1 MTSATLSTLLRE
13 AALAQLRRLDTAPS
27 DGPARLGIEQ
37 EWHTFSRRE
46 PDRRL
51 APEEIFAA
59 ALEGGSLPAGSTVS
73 VEPGGQ
79 VELATAALDPWWRAV
94 EALRTDGALLRQRL
108 AGAGIA
114 VLGCG
119 VDPFRPPGRTL
130 HQPRYDAM
138 ETYFDH
144 WGPAGRRMM
153 TASAAIQ
160 LNIDNGPPGTADQRW
175 VLAHRLGPAL
185 AGAFACSPARGY
197 RSQRLATWGELDP
210 TRTRP
215 ALRRGLLHEDWGDYV
230 LGARVMLLHDDAGGC
245 VPVTRPLTFGEW
257 VDEGIDGR
265 RPGPEDLAYHCTTLF
280 PPVRARGWL
289 ELRWL
294 DSLPAGV
301 AEAAAAAVT
310 TLVVDDQ
317 VTAEA
322 LEISQPVALQWDNAA
337 TDGAGNAALAHAA
350 GQLLSLACRSLAR
363 QGAPSWMVA
372 AVDGAANQ
380 WPARF
385 RCPADDLEEQLRA
398 GVELP
403 KLVDPPEEV
412 VRWP

>member
-27 DGPARLGIEQ
+27 EGPARLGLEQ
-37 EWHTFSRRE
+37 EWHAFSRRE

-51 APEEIFAA
+51 TPEELLAA
-59 ALEGGSLPAGSTVS
+59 ALDPGPLPAGSTVS

-94 EALRTDGALLRQRL
+94 EALRTDGAVLRRRL
-108 AGAGIA
+108 ADAGIA
-114 VLGCG
+114 VLACG
-119 VDPFRPPGRTL
+119 VDPFRPPVRTL
-130 HQPRYDAM
+130 RQPRYDAM
-138 ETYFDH
+138 EAYFDH

-153 TASAAIQ
+153 AASASIQ
-160 LNIDNGPPGTADQRW
+160 LNIDIGPAETADQRW
-175 VLAHRLGPAL
+175 VVAHRIGPAL
-185 AGAFACSPARGY
+185 AAAFANSPARGY

-215 ALRRGLLHEDWGDYV
+215 ALRRGTLDEDWADYV
-230 LGARVMLLHDDAGGC
+230 LGARVMLLHEDADHC
-245 VPVTRPLTFGEW
+245 APVRRPLTFGDW
-257 VDEGIDGR
+257 VDEGLEGR
-265 RPGPEDLAYHCTTLF
+265 RPGPDDLTYHCTTLF

-301 AEAAAAAVT
+301 AEPVAAAVT
-310 TLVVDDQ
+310 TLVVDPQAAD
-317 VTAEA
+317 EA
-322 LEISQPVALQWDNAA
+322 LEVSEPVALAWEDAA
-337 TDGAGNAALAHAA
+337 TDGAANAALAHAA
-350 GQLLSLACRSLAR
+350 GRLLTLACQSLGR
-363 QGAPSWMVA
+363 QGAPSWMIT
-372 AVDGAANQ
+372 AVDGVAQQ

-385 RCPADDLEEQLRA
+385 RSPADDLEDQLRA

-403 KLVDPPEEV
+403 RLVDPPEEV
-412 VRWP
+412 VRWS